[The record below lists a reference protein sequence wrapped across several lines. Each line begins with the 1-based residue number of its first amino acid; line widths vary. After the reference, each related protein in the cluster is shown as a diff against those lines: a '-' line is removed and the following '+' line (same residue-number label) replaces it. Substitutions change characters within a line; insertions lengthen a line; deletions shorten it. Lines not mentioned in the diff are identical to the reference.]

1 MNVPARTAGL
11 ILLPHKPLSSLIPR
25 SARARLSKD
34 AADTVA
40 SWFSRRCAAS
50 SGRAR
55 SRLLTTMRVLDAA
68 ALIVAL
74 TIASVP
80 VSAFAAPRMA
90 TAEDNEKLRAKIA
103 AYADQAIET
112 VGGSRILFQV
122 DAVALGEAMVT
133 DLRDDVYRIV
143 RADRIPFA
151 GLAVREGG
159 VELKIA
165 DGKNR
170 ERVVSEL
177 MPSTPATS
185 WRAGSVA
192 VSDEGEGLI
201 RLTPTNSAL
210 AERLHGLVEDSMNM
224 IEQRLHNGGI
234 REVATR
240 PEGADRISVLLPGV
254 TDTEPVTAILGKKAH
269 ITFRLVDVS
278 MTPEEALQG
287 NSPPGSEVLYNFKDK
302 TPYLVLKESV
312 IEGDDIGSAAAAF
325 GPNDQPIVSFRFN
338 ARGTR
343 RFAHITAD
351 NVDRPFA
358 VVIDDKVIS
367 APVIREPIVGGS
379 GQISGGFTLEEA
391 NTVAALLLSGALP
404 GRLSLVAQQVVG
416 PAGHGGKQSSGAN

>member
-1 MNVPARTAGL
+1 
-11 ILLPHKPLSSLIPR
+11 
-25 SARARLSKD
+25 
-34 AADTVA
+34 
-40 SWFSRRCAAS
+40 
-50 SGRAR
+50 
-55 SRLLTTMRVLDAA
+55 
-68 ALIVAL
+68 
-74 TIASVP
+74 
-80 VSAFAAPRMA
+80 MA
-90 TAEDNEKLRAKIA
+90 TAEDNEKLRATIA
-103 AYADQAIET
+103 AYADRAIET

-122 DAVALGEAMVT
+122 DAVALGEAMVI

-165 DGKNR
+165 DAKNR

-185 WRAGSVA
+185 WRAGSVE
-192 VSDEGEGLI
+192 VSDKGEGLI

-224 IEQRLHNGGI
+224 IEQRLHSGGI

-254 TDTEPVTAILGKKAH
+254 TDTERVTAILGKKAH

-325 GPNDQPIVSFRFN
+325 GPNDQPFVSFRFN

-358 VVIDDKVIS
+358 VVIDDKVVS

-391 NTVAALLLSGALP
+391 NAVAALLLSGALP
-404 GRLSLVAQQVVG
+404 GRLSLVKQQVVG